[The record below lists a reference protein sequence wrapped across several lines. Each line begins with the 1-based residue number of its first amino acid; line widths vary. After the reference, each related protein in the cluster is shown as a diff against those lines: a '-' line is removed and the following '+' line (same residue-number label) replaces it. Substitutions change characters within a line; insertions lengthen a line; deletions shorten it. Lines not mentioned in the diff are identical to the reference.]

1 MKQTLFTFAL
11 AGLVSASLLA
21 GGKGT
26 VTGTYAEA
34 RTAEVFAGGCIMN
47 SEAGTAGRQAV
58 LAWKVDRGAVN
69 GVALDGLS
77 IVAAVSADKNLGIK
91 EIGGAE
97 ASTRTAI
104 YVDQRATVPQQ
115 AALIAMAHEL
125 SNGVVDTV
133 VQITLTTISFTN
145 ETHAVRVSADQA
157 SLEVNKHINH
167 DPSCGAMQWF
177 HPLSTMNRDA
187 AIGETEKHSFSGSS
201 LGTKWSDPH
210 KRSAFF
216 GTFTY

>member
-1 MKQTLFTFAL
+1 MKQTLLTVA
-11 AGLVSASLLA
+11 LVSLAAASLMA
-21 GGKGT
+21 GGKGS

-58 LAWKVDRGAVN
+58 LAWRVDKGTVN
-69 GVALDGLS
+69 GVSIDGLS

-97 ASTRTAI
+97 ASTKAAV
-104 YVDQRATVPQQ
+104 YVDRRASVQQQ

-125 SNGVVDTV
+125 SNGVVGNV
-133 VQITLTTISFTN
+133 VQITPTNISFTN
-145 ETHAVRVSADQA
+145 DTHAVRISADQA
-157 SLEVNKHINH
+157 SLEVNKHMNH

-187 AIGETEKHSFSGSS
+187 AIGETETHSFSGSS